1 MKLNRSSAMP
11 VFGAL
16 VLSLLLSSSLRAAN
30 LEGMRYEAWAKFKVG
45 SSHTLSG
52 TVDAGQMQIPSE
64 ITQKLID
71 VKPDHVTIEM
81 SSKVTIMGREHVGKP
96 QQRDIPVK
104 DKDVQAKDLGEETV
118 EAMGRTFQCHV
129 YEVNGKDAAPPPPGP
144 GGRPAPADDER
155 FAKVW
160 VSPEVPGGLVKMEI
174 KGRRPQGQDMTVTYL
189 LKSFEAK

>member
-1 MKLNRSSAMP
+1 MKLKRFSAMP
-11 VFGAL
+11 VLGVL
-16 VLSLLLSSSLRAAN
+16 VLSLLLSSSVRAAE

-71 VKPDHVTIEM
+71 VKPDHVTVELT
-81 SSKVTIMGREHVGKP
+81 STVTIMGRQHTGKP
-96 QQRDIPVK
+96 QQHEIPVK
-104 DKDVQAKDLGEETV
+104 DKDVQAKDLGEDSV
-118 EAMGRTFQCHV
+118 DAMGRTFKCHV
-129 YEVNGKDAAPPPPGP
+129 YEVSGKDAAPPPPGP
-144 GGRPAPADDER
+144 GGRPAPQDAER
-155 FAKVW
+155 VAKIW

-174 KGRRPQGQDMTVTYL
+174 KGRRPQGEDMTVTYL